1 MRRNTFTAVWGFI
14 ILISG
19 ICYSQ
24 SVHVITAQDFTFSPQ
39 NVTVTVGDTVRW
51 RNVQGHHNVR
61 ADNNSFTS
69 GLPAPAP
76 WTYNHVFTSAG
87 NNPYY
92 CEPHG
97 TPGGGGMSGVVIVQN
112 PVSVPGDETIAEIF
126 ELNQNYPNPFNPTT
140 KISYQSPV
148 SSWQTLRVYDI
159 LGNEVATLVN
169 EEKPAGYYEVEFD
182 ASDLTSGI
190 YYYRINAG
198 NYSETKKMILLK

>member
-1 MRRNTFTAVWGFI
+1 MKKNAFITVLLILFVFSSIGF
-14 ILISG
+14 
-19 ICYSQ
+19 SQ
-24 SVHVITAQDFTFSPQ
+24 TVHVITLSGITFSPDDI
-39 NVTVTVGDTVRW
+39 TVTVGDTVRW
-51 RNVQGHHNVR
+51 SNVQGIHNVR
-61 ADNNSFTS
+61 ADDNSFTS
-69 GLPAPAP
+69 GPPAPAP

-140 KISYQSPV
+140 NIGFRISTSEFV
-148 SSWQTLRVYDI
+148 SLKVFNV
-159 LGNEVATLVN
+159 LGSEVAVLIN
-169 EEKPAGYYEVEFD
+169 EEKPAGYYEIEFD